1 MGWYHWLGQVMAVTA
16 GTLRAEELPN
26 WVSYAISRVCCKLE
40 KRSVSV
46 CLEIEA
52 KAAAKGSIT

>member
-1 MGWYHWLGQVMAVTA
+1 MAVTA